1 MIHLIV
7 GSTGAGKTTY
17 AQKLKKENQGI
28 IFSIDQWNNTLF
40 LSDKSES
47 DGLEWMLERIDRAE
61 ALMMLL
67 IKQLEETKVDA
78 VLDLG
83 FSKRKHREKFRNFAI
98 KNDFDCQLHF
108 LEIPSKIRHERVVNR
123 NIEKGDT
130 FEFEV
135 TDEMFEF
142 MEEYF
147 ETPTEEE
154 LIGGVLKNN

>member
-17 AQKLKKENQGI
+17 AQNLKSENQGI

-47 DGLEWMLERIDRAE
+47 DGLDWMLERIDRAE
-61 ALMMLL
+61 TLMMSL
-67 IKQLEETKVDA
+67 IKQLEEAKVDA
-78 VLDLG
+78 ILDLG
-83 FSKRKHREKFRNFAI
+83 LSKWKHREKFRNFAA
-98 KNDFDCQLHF
+98 KNNFEIQLHF
-108 LEIPSKIRHERVVNR
+108 LDIPSEIRRERVVKR
-123 NIEKGDT
+123 NLEKGDT

-142 MEEYF
+142 MEAYF
-147 ETPTEEE
+147 EAPTEEE
-154 LIGGVLKNN
+154 LLGGVHKNN

>member
-7 GSTGAGKTTY
+7 GSTGAGKTNY
-17 AQKLKKENQGI
+17 AQKLKRENQGI
-28 IFSIDQWNNTLF
+28 IFSIDLWNNILF

-47 DGLEWMLERIDRAE
+47 DGLDWMLERIDRAE
-61 ALMMLL
+61 TLMMLL
-67 IKQLEETKVDA
+67 IKQLEEAKVDA
-78 VLDLG
+78 ILDLG
-83 FSKRKHREKFRNFAI
+83 FSKRKHREKFKNFAI
-98 KNDFDCQLHF
+98 KNNFDLQLHF
-108 LEIPSKIRHERVVNR
+108 LDIPSEIRRERVLKR

-142 MEEYF
+142 METYF

-154 LIGGVLKNN
+154 LIGGVVINH

>member
-1 MIHLIV
+1 
-7 GSTGAGKTTY
+7 
-17 AQKLKKENQGI
+17 
-28 IFSIDQWNNTLF
+28 
-40 LSDKSES
+40 
-47 DGLEWMLERIDRAE
+47 MLERIDRAE

-67 IKQLEETKVDA
+67 IKQLEEANVDV

-83 FSKRKHREKFRNFAI
+83 FSKRKHREKFRDFAI
-98 KNDFDCQLHF
+98 KNNFGFQLHF
-108 LEIPSKIRHERVVNR
+108 IDISSEIRRERVVNR

-147 ETPTEEE
+147 EAPMEEE
-154 LIGGVLKNN
+154 MIGGVLKNN

>member
-67 IKQLEETKVDA
+67 IKQLEESKVDPI
-78 VLDLG
+78 LDLG
-83 FSKRKHREKFRNFAI
+83 FSKRKHREKFNEFAI
-98 KNDFDCQLHF
+98 KNNFDLRLHF
-108 LEIPSKIRHERVVNR
+108 LDIPSEIRRKRVLKR
-123 NIEKGDT
+123 NLEKGET

-142 MEEYF
+142 MEAYF

-154 LIGGVLKNN
+154 LIEGVIISY

>member
-17 AQKLKKENQGI
+17 AQKLKRENQGV

-47 DGLEWMLERIDRAE
+47 DGLDWMLERIERAE
-61 ALMMLL
+61 ALMMSL
-67 IKQLEETKVDA
+67 IKQLEDAKVDA
-78 VLDLG
+78 ILDLG
-83 FSKRKHREKFRNFAI
+83 LSKWKHREKFRCFAAKNNF
-98 KNDFDCQLHF
+98 DLQLHF
-108 LEIPSKIRHERVVNR
+108 LDISSEIRRERLVNR

-147 ETPTEEE
+147 EIPTEEE
-154 LIGGVLKNN
+154 LRGGVVINN